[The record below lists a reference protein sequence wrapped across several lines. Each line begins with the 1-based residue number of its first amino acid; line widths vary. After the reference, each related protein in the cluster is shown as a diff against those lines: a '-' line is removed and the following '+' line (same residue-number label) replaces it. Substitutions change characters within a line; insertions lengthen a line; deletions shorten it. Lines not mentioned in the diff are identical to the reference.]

1 MADLEQGIK
10 YTIEA
15 DATKA
20 EKAVEDVGKSAAE
33 NGKKIEKAMAGANAV
48 TQALNGN
55 FVGAVSSLG
64 RMTKAV
70 SGLGKVIAGAT
81 GWVAII
87 GAVVGVFHK
96 WREKIAE
103 TKAKIEE
110 FKQARFDEHIAAMKK
125 AQGELASEI
134 DKTVSAI
141 DRQLDA
147 DTRALD
153 IAKEKIKAQI
163 ELNRQKDLEGK
174 GDEEKKTVN
183 ASYDAQA
190 ANADREAAD
199 AKIAAQIAAQGSKTN
214 ALKKLL
220 ERFDLEATSNQ
231 VIYHDA
237 VDEYQKIEKEELDK
251 MVQNRVDNSDA
262 GKRLATLKSQKLTQF
277 GVSEEQRLKEI
288 ADLEKKI
295 ELDRRDYRQRI
306 PKSMEYQSRLKEN
319 ESYASAKKRATQLGD
334 VVGTDTERRMKI
346 VQAISDSEAKAKE
359 LAKQKEIDKIKEQ
372 AAVQAEKN
380 IQVELGKVRLEAA
393 KKQSLAEANARFVY
407 ANEQEKNAQARLAA
421 AQSAVQRAWGW
432 YRNKDSMKAQLDEE
446 KANAE
451 AERQYEKDFEK
462 LRWRRD
468 WRTAKNLSVDQ
479 EATRRVALAKEEEA
493 AAMKAATET
502 AANTAR
508 AAAAVAKIVKTM
520 EESDNVD

>member
-15 DATKA
+15 DASKA
-20 EKAVEDVGKSAAE
+20 EKAVQDVGKSAAE
-33 NGKKIEKAMAGANAV
+33 NGQKIEKAMAGANAV
-48 TQALNGN
+48 TSALNGN
-55 FVGAVSSLG
+55 FVGAVASLG

-70 SGLGKVIAGAT
+70 SGLGKVIASAT

-103 TKAKIEE
+103 TKAKMEE
-110 FKQARFDEHIAAMKK
+110 FKRVKFDEHIAAMKK

-134 DKTVSAI
+134 DRTIAAI

-147 DTRALD
+147 DTRSLD

-174 GDEEKKTVN
+174 SDAEKREID
-183 ASYDAQA
+183 ARYDAQVGQEERKA
-190 ANADREAAD
+190 ADR
-199 AKIAAQIAAQGSKTN
+199 KLAAQIAAQGSKTE

-220 ERFDLEATSNQ
+220 KRSDLEATSNQ
-231 VIYHDA
+231 VAYHDA
-237 VDEYQKIEKEELDK
+237 VDEYQKIENEELEK
-251 MVQNRVDNSDA
+251 MIKERVDNSDT

-288 ADLEKKI
+288 ADLEAKLK
-295 ELDRRDYRQRI
+295 LDIRDYRQRI

-319 ESYASAKKRATQLGD
+319 ESYAAAKKRATQLGD

-346 VQAISDSEAKAKE
+346 VQAISDSEAKQKE
-359 LAKQKEIDKIKEQ
+359 LAQQKEIDKVKEQ

-393 KKQSLAEANARFVY
+393 KKQSLAEANARFQV
-407 ANEQEKNAQARLAA
+407 ANAQGQNAQARLAA

-432 YRNKDSMKAQLDEE
+432 YRDKDSMKAQLDEE

-479 EATRRVALAKEEEA
+479 EATRRVALAKEEESA
-493 AAMKAATET
+493 AKKAVAET
-502 AANTAR
+502 AANTKR
-508 AAAAVAKIVKTM
+508 AADAVEEIAKTM
-520 EESDNVD
+520 EEAGNVD

>member
-33 NGKKIEKAMAGANAV
+33 NGRKIEKAMAGASAV
-48 TQALNGN
+48 TSALNGN
-55 FVGAVSSLG
+55 FVGAVASLG

-70 SGLGKVIAGAT
+70 SGLGKMIAGAT

-110 FKQARFDEHIAAMKK
+110 FKQARFDEHIANMKK
-125 AQGELASEI
+125 AQEELAKEI
-134 DKTVSAI
+134 DKTVAAI

-174 GDEEKKTVN
+174 SDEEKREIDAK
-183 ASYDAQA
+183 YDAQVGA
-190 ANADREAAD
+190 EERRSAD
-199 AKIAAQIAAQGSKTN
+199 AKVTAQIAAQGQKTE
-214 ALKKLL
+214 ALKRLL
-220 ERFDLEATSNQ
+220 KRHNQEADSNQ
-231 VIYHDA
+231 VSYKGA
-237 VDEYQKIEKEELDK
+237 VDDYQTIEQEELDK
-251 MVQNRVDNSDA
+251 MIKEKTADTRSRIEA
-262 GKRLATLKSQKLTQF
+262 LKSNRHMMKQR
-277 GVSEEQRLKEI
+277 GVSSEQIDAEI
-288 ADLEKKI
+288 ADLEKKMK
-295 ELDRRDYRQRI
+295 LDIRDYKQRL

-319 ESYASAKKRATQLGD
+319 ESYAAAKKRAAQLGE
-334 VVGTDTERRMKI
+334 VVTTDSERRMKI
-346 VQAISDSEAKAKE
+346 VQAIADSEAKQKE
-359 LAKQKEIDKIKEQ
+359 LANQKEIDKIKEQ

-462 LRWRRD
+462 LRYRRD

-493 AAMKAATET
+493 AAKKAVAET
-502 AANTAR
+502 AANTKR
-508 AAAAVAKIVKTM
+508 AADAVEEIAKTM
-520 EESDNVD
+520 EEAGNVD

>member
-33 NGKKIEKAMAGANAV
+33 NGQKIQKAMAGASAV
-48 TQALNGN
+48 TSALNGN
-55 FVGAVSSLG
+55 FVGAVASLG

-70 SGLGKVIAGAT
+70 SGLGKMIAGAT

-103 TKAKIEE
+103 TKAKMEE
-110 FKQARFDEHIAAMKK
+110 FKQARFDEHIANMKK
-125 AQGELASEI
+125 AQEDLAKEI
-134 DKTVSAI
+134 DKTVAAI

-174 GDEEKKTVN
+174 SDEEKEKIN
-183 ASYDAQA
+183 AG
-190 ANADREAAD
+190 ANAAIANAEREAAA
-199 AKIAAQIAAQGSKTN
+199 AKIAAQIAAQGNKTAALKN
-214 ALKKLL
+214 LLGSQSQSADISYKNYQAQFKTESQIYNAALKK
-220 ERFDLEATSNQ
+220 
-231 VIYHDA
+231 A
-237 VDEYQKIEKEELDK
+237 VDEALDDARKKMPAIPLEGGGYRLRTKEDME
-251 MVQNRVDNSDA
+251 QYRGEYARRVRNSDA
-262 GKRLATLKSQKLTQF
+262 FKSDLLRNADYQAAMKRT
-277 GVSEEQRLKEI
+277 
-288 ADLEKKI
+288 
-295 ELDRRDYRQRI
+295 
-306 PKSMEYQSRLKEN
+306 N
-319 ESYASAKKRATQLGD
+319 EWRGIYLGD
-334 VVGTDTERRMKI
+334 
-346 VQAISDSEAKAKE
+346 QAGVYKLKGAIADSEAKAKE

-393 KKQSLAEANARFVY
+393 KKQSLAEANARFQV
-407 ANEQEKNAQARLAA
+407 ANAQGQDAQARLAA

-451 AERQYEKDFEK
+451 AERQYEKDFAK
-462 LRWRRD
+462 LSWRRD

-493 AAMKAATET
+493 AAKKAVAET
-502 AANTAR
+502 AANTKR
-508 AAAAVAKIVKTM
+508 AADAVEEIAKTM
-520 EESDNVD
+520 EEAGNVD

>member
-15 DATKA
+15 DASKA
-20 EKAVEDVGKSAAE
+20 EKAVQDVGKSAAE
-33 NGKKIEKAMAGANAV
+33 NGQKIEKAMAGANAV
-48 TQALNGN
+48 TSALNGN
-55 FVGAVSSLG
+55 FVGAVASLG

-70 SGLGKVIAGAT
+70 SGLGKVIASAT

-103 TKAKIEE
+103 TKAKMEE
-110 FKQARFDEHIAAMKK
+110 FKRVKFDEHIAAMKK

-174 GDEEKKTVN
+174 SDAEKREID
-183 ASYDAQA
+183 ARYDAQVGQEERKA
-190 ANADREAAD
+190 ADR
-199 AKIAAQIAAQGSKTN
+199 KLAAQIAAQGSKTE

-220 ERFDLEATSNQ
+220 DRFDSERRL
-231 VIYHDA
+231 
-237 VDEYQKIEKEELDK
+237 
-251 MVQNRVDNSDA
+251 RV
-262 GKRLATLKSQKLTQF
+262 
-277 GVSEEQRLKEI
+277 
-288 ADLEKKI
+288 
-295 ELDRRDYRQRI
+295 
-306 PKSMEYQSRLKEN
+306 
-319 ESYASAKKRATQLGD
+319 ESYQEPAKRAMEIKAKAEKDAIGNYLGLHTLID
-334 VVGTDTERRMKI
+334 NRENRERAAIYIRNNPNKVFDAMSADDKAEYDKLQSQMKSIAALMETDIERREKI
-346 VQAISDSEAKAKE
+346 TSAISDSEAKAKE
-359 LAKQKEIDKIKEQ
+359 LAQQKEIDKIKEQ

-432 YRNKDSMKAQLDEE
+432 YRDKDSMKAQLDEE

-462 LRWRRD
+462 LRYRRD

-493 AAMKAATET
+493 AARKAATET
-502 AANTAR
+502 AANTKR
-508 AAAAVAKIVKTM
+508 AADAVAKIVKTL